1 MKQKSFIIFIM
12 IIVIIVSLMTG
23 CKKKIGEKIAEKVIE
38 DATGGKVDIHKDT
51 ATIKTEHGETK
62 VGENQKWPKDKMG
75 DLPELKT
82 NITMVIED
90 YDKEKDI
97 NLGMVYFS
105 DLKKND
111 AEKYVE
117 AIKNLKYESALES
130 SSGDGFMY
138 SGKNEKGAEVVFSYM
153 EDGTGSIS
161 YTDSQFMFTEN
172 SSNNS
177 SGDSVANKDVDMTDD
192 VPWPKD
198 FFKDI
203 PELEGK
209 ITQVSSS
216 SPQDKFVYIEYVVKE
231 DALNYLEK
239 LKKAGFTDT
248 PSESTSGGYLN
259 YQASNSA
266 GDYII
271 FDWSD
276 SGYATVSLVKG
287 E

>member
-1 MKQKSFIIFIM
+1 MQKENWR
-12 IIVIIVSLMTG
+12 
-23 CKKKIGEKIAEKVIE
+23 KKIAEKVIE

-117 AIKNLKYESALES
+117 AIKNLKYESVLES

-138 SGKNEKGAEVVFSYM
+138 SGKNEKGAEVVFFPIWKM
-153 EDGTGSIS
+153 ALEPFLIQIVNLCLLKTPII
-161 YTDSQFMFTEN
+161 
-172 SSNNS
+172 
-177 SGDSVANKDVDMTDD
+177 
-192 VPWPKD
+192 
-198 FFKDI
+198 I
-203 PELEGK
+203 P
-209 ITQVSSS
+209 
-216 SPQDKFVYIEYVVKE
+216 PQEI
-231 DALNYLEK
+231 L
-239 LKKAGFTDT
+239 
-248 PSESTSGGYLN
+248 
-259 YQASNSA
+259 
-266 GDYII
+266 
-271 FDWSD
+271 
-276 SGYATVSLVKG
+276 
-287 E
+287 